1 MLFCAK
7 CARLKEH
14 PKLPQKCHKC
24 ATNVALVAHTYF
36 VPHFVAHIFPT
47 NENDCSLSRDLYW
60 PMTGLEIVWKQILM
74 KIVLNER
81 YIILV
86 YIFHTYFWFMSLIE
100 DTRGWFWRLVED
112 DFVLKLWQMIL
123 NDPVLDSEW
132 SCFEPVWSCFV
143 VTWCNT
149 MVQYDAI
156 AWWNRV

>member
-1 MLFCAK
+1 MYPK
-7 CARLKEH
+7 CTQFRVH
-14 PKLPQKCHKC
+14 WVHMS
-24 ATNVALVAHTYF
+24 NVPSFRV
-36 VPHFVAHIFPT
+36 HIIPS
-47 NENDCSLSRDLYW
+47 NENTWSLSRDVYW
-60 PMTGLEIVWKQILM
+60 PMTWLEIVWKQILM

-86 YIFHTYFWFMSLIE
+86 YIFHTYFGFMSLIE

-123 NDPVLDSEW
+123 NDSVLDPEW

-149 MVQYDAI
+149 MMQYDAI